1 MTMTVDLP
9 AHLEEG
15 LREEAEKKG
24 VQPSEHAALLLS
36 ICTALL
42 SDAGTTPFRS
52 AVKEFLS
59 HRSLDSDH
67 LATVFEE
74 LVQQC
79 LAAGEEGMASQPFE
93 QTVVAADPSWV
104 DANLRAWRDSLVHQ
118 SVGADFDWSVL
129 PRAAETARAAGR
141 TRGSARGKYAHLG
154 GTSEDFA
161 RRKEEE
167 IAREE
172 RRRG

>member
-1 MTMTVDLP
+1 MPMTVDLP
-9 AHLEEG
+9 EHLEEG
-15 LREEAEKKG
+15 LREEAEKEG

-59 HRSLDSDH
+59 HRSLDSEH
-67 LATVFEE
+67 LATAFEE

-79 LAAGEEGMASQPFE
+79 LAGALDEDRE
-93 QTVVAADPSWV
+93 PSWV
-104 DANLRAWRDSLVHQ
+104 AANLRAWRNSLVHQ
-118 SVGADFDWSVL
+118 GVDTNLEWVLSTPPSAGTAQVAD
-129 PRAAETARAAGR
+129 RAK
-141 TRGSARGKYAHLG
+141 RGARGKYAHLG

-172 RRRG
+172 RRPG

>member
-1 MTMTVDLP
+1 MTVDLP

-15 LREEAEKKG
+15 LREEAEKEG

-42 SDAGTTPFRS
+42 SDTGTTPFRS

-118 SVGADFDWSVL
+118 STGAESGWPIPPS
-129 PRAAETARAAGR
+129 AAGSAQAAGR
-141 TRGSARGKYAHLG
+141 VRGGARGKYAQLG

-161 RRKEEE
+161 RQKEEE

-172 RRRG
+172 RRPG